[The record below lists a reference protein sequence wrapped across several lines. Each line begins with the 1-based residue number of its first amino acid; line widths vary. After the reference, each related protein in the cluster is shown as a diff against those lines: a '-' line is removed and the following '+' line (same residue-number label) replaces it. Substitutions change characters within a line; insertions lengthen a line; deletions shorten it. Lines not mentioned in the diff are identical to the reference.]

1 MHANARCRYD
11 GAFTGSD
18 FKNRIA
24 DNREIKAE
32 VGVIVFEKNAYCY
45 KGMEGIKMNEIMN
58 TARQAPVRTNV
69 NIENRERISVT
80 GITRVDSFD
89 EGEVSA
95 ATDNSGISV
104 YGQNL
109 HISRLDLENGIL
121 TVDGFI
127 TGVEY
132 SDKEKR
138 EGLFS
143 RIFK

>member
-1 MHANARCRYD
+1 
-11 GAFTGSD
+11 
-18 FKNRIA
+18 
-24 DNREIKAE
+24 
-32 VGVIVFEKNAYCY
+32 
-45 KGMEGIKMNEIMN
+45 MNELMN
-58 TARQAPVRTNV
+58 TARQTPVRTNV

-95 ATDNSGISV
+95 ATDNSGICV

-132 SDKEKR
+132 TDKEKR

-143 RIFK
+143 RMFK